1 MSLLES
7 LARLG
12 MTFWITILAGLM
24 LLNKFATLKRGFRDE
39 FDKAYNDFWRRRNME
54 PPDIG
59 WFADRK
65 KRKEEIK

>member
-1 MSLLES
+1 MEPIKPDFSE
-7 LARLG
+7 A
-12 MTFWITILAGLM
+12 
-24 LLNKFATLKRGFRDE
+24 NKFATLKRGFRDE

-59 WFADRK
+59 WFGDRK